1 MPWNTREI
9 DGMNYLA
16 ELKAFYDRLELN
28 PQPNTVIA
36 LWHALM
42 SIANKAGWP
51 DTFTV
56 ASSVL
61 GLRSGLNASA
71 LKRARNKLATDGFID
86 WKPRGGN
93 QSAQYHIKSLVVQ
106 NRHEN
111 EPQSEPQSEPQCE
124 PQSVPQS
131 EPINKHKLKPKQ
143 NNPPISPT
151 VHFDEFWDAYP
162 KKGNRSLTEKAYVD
176 VLLSNVPEEDVLAAA
191 KNYAESV
198 TIQDTQERYIKN
210 PDRFL
215 TDNTF
220 LDYLPGKYRK
230 PNKPAAVG
238 KNRFNDFQQR
248 DYDYEE
254 LEKRLLGK

>member
-1 MPWNTREI
+1 
-9 DGMNYLA
+9 MNYLA

-106 NRHEN
+106 NRHEF
-111 EPQSEPQSEPQCE
+111 EPQYEPQCE
-124 PQSVPQS
+124 PQSEPQS

-143 NNPPISPT
+143 KPKQNNPPISPA
-151 VHFDEFWDAYP
+151 VHFD
-162 KKGNRSLTEKAYVD
+162 
-176 VLLSNVPEEDVLAAA
+176 NVELENAF
-191 KNYAESV
+191 
-198 TIQDTQERYIKN
+198 QE
-210 PDRFL
+210 FL
-215 TDNTF
+215 TM
-220 LDYLPGKYRK
+220 RK
-230 PNKPAAVG
+230 NIKKPISTQQAITRMI
-238 KNRFNDFQQR
+238 NRIEKLSGGDDDLAIKIINQSTDHCWQDVYALKDAGSSPKTVFDEWR
-248 DYDYEE
+248 DA
-254 LEKRLLGK
+254 

>member
-1 MPWNTREI
+1 
-9 DGMNYLA
+9 MNYLA

-111 EPQSEPQSEPQCE
+111 EPQYEPQSEPQYEPQYE
-124 PQSVPQS
+124 PQSEPQS

-143 NNPPISPT
+143 KPKQNNPPISPA
-151 VHFDEFWDAYP
+151 VHFD
-162 KKGNRSLTEKAYVD
+162 
-176 VLLSNVPEEDVLAAA
+176 NVELENAF
-191 KNYAESV
+191 
-198 TIQDTQERYIKN
+198 QE
-210 PDRFL
+210 FL
-215 TDNTF
+215 TM
-220 LDYLPGKYRK
+220 RK
-230 PNKPAAVG
+230 NIKKPISTQQAITRMI
-238 KNRFNDFQQR
+238 NRIEKLSGGDDDLAIKIINQSTDHCWQDVYALKDAGSSPKTVFDEWR
-248 DYDYEE
+248 DA
-254 LEKRLLGK
+254 

>member
-1 MPWNTREI
+1 
-9 DGMNYLA
+9 MNYLA

-106 NRHEN
+106 NRHEF
-111 EPQSEPQSEPQCE
+111 EPQCEPQSEPQCE
-124 PQSVPQS
+124 PQSEPQS

-143 NNPPISPT
+143 KPKQNNPPISPA
-151 VHFDEFWDAYP
+151 VHFD
-162 KKGNRSLTEKAYVD
+162 
-176 VLLSNVPEEDVLAAA
+176 NVELENAF
-191 KNYAESV
+191 
-198 TIQDTQERYIKN
+198 QE
-210 PDRFL
+210 FL
-215 TDNTF
+215 TM
-220 LDYLPGKYRK
+220 RK
-230 PNKPAAVG
+230 NIKKPISTQQAITRMI
-238 KNRFNDFQQR
+238 NRIEKLSGGDDDLAIKIINQSTDHCWQDVYALKDAGSSPKTVFDEWR
-248 DYDYEE
+248 DA
-254 LEKRLLGK
+254 

>member
-1 MPWNTREI
+1 
-9 DGMNYLA
+9 MNYLA

-106 NRHEN
+106 NRHEF

-124 PQSVPQS
+124 PQSEPQS
-131 EPINKHKLKPKQ
+131 EPINKHKLKQKH
-143 NNPPISPT
+143 NNPPISPA

-176 VLLSNVPEEDVLAAA
+176 VLLSNVPEEDVLAAVR
-191 KNYAESV
+191 NYAEAV
-198 TIQDTQERYIKN
+198 RIQDTQERYIKN

-220 LDYLPGKYRK
+220 LDYLPGNYKK
-230 PNKPAAVG
+230 PKKPESA
-238 KNRFNDFQQR
+238 KKRWDNFQQR
-248 DYDYEE
+248 DYDYDE
-254 LEKRLLGK
+254 LEKRLLGE

>member
-1 MPWNTREI
+1 
-9 DGMNYLA
+9 MNYLA

-106 NRHEN
+106 NRHEF
-111 EPQSEPQSEPQCE
+111 EPQYEPQYEPQCE
-124 PQSVPQS
+124 PQSEPQS

-143 NNPPISPT
+143 KPKQNNPPISPA
-151 VHFDEFWDAYP
+151 VHFD
-162 KKGNRSLTEKAYVD
+162 
-176 VLLSNVPEEDVLAAA
+176 NVELENAF
-191 KNYAESV
+191 
-198 TIQDTQERYIKN
+198 QE
-210 PDRFL
+210 FL
-215 TDNTF
+215 TMRKNIKKPISTQQAITRMINRIEKLSGGDDDLAIKIINQSTDHCWQDVYALKDAGSSPNTKTVY
-220 LDYLPGKYRK
+220 DEW
-230 PNKPAAVG
+230 
-238 KNRFNDFQQR
+238 R
-248 DYDYEE
+248 DA
-254 LEKRLLGK
+254 

>member
-1 MPWNTREI
+1 
-9 DGMNYLA
+9 MNYLA

-106 NRHEN
+106 NRHEF
-111 EPQSEPQSEPQCE
+111 EPQYEPQCEPQCE
-124 PQSVPQS
+124 PQSEPQS

-143 NNPPISPT
+143 KPKQNNPPISPA
-151 VHFDEFWDAYP
+151 VHFD
-162 KKGNRSLTEKAYVD
+162 
-176 VLLSNVPEEDVLAAA
+176 NVELENAF
-191 KNYAESV
+191 
-198 TIQDTQERYIKN
+198 QE
-210 PDRFL
+210 FL
-215 TDNTF
+215 TM
-220 LDYLPGKYRK
+220 RK
-230 PNKPAAVG
+230 NIKKPISTQQAITRMI
-238 KNRFNDFQQR
+238 NRIEKLSGGDDDLAIKIINQSTDHCWQDVYALKDAGSSPKTVFDEWR
-248 DYDYEE
+248 DA
-254 LEKRLLGK
+254 

>member
-1 MPWNTREI
+1 
-9 DGMNYLA
+9 MNYLA

-111 EPQSEPQSEPQCE
+111 EPQNEPQSEPQCE
-124 PQSVPQS
+124 PQSEPQS
-131 EPINKHKLKPKQ
+131 EPINKHKLKPKH
-143 NNPPISPT
+143 NNPPISPAE
-151 VHFDEFWDAYP
+151 HFDEFWDAYP
-162 KKGNRSLTEKAYVD
+162 KKGNRSLTEKAYID
-176 VLLSNVPEEDVLAAA
+176 VLLSNVPEEDVIAAA

-215 TDNTF
+215 SDNTF
-220 LDYLPGKYRK
+220 LEYLPGKYRK
-230 PNKPAAVG
+230 PNKPAAVE
-238 KNRFNDFQQR
+238 KNRFNNFQQR

>member
-1 MPWNTREI
+1 
-9 DGMNYLA
+9 MNYLA
-16 ELKAFYDRLELN
+16 ELKAFYDKLELN
-28 PQPNTVIA
+28 PQPNTAIA

-106 NRHEN
+106 NRYEN
-111 EPQSEPQSEPQCE
+111 EPQSEPQSEP
-124 PQSVPQS
+124 
-131 EPINKHKLKPKQ
+131 INKHKLKQKH
-143 NNPPISPT
+143 NNPPISPA

-162 KKGNRSLTEKAYVD
+162 KNGNRSLTEKAYVD
-176 VLLSNVPEEDVLAAA
+176 VLLSNVPEEDVLAAVR
-191 KNYAESV
+191 NYAEAV
-198 TIQDTQERYIKN
+198 QIQDTQERYIKN

-220 LDYLPGKYRK
+220 LDYLPGKYKK
-230 PNKPAAVG
+230 PKKPEEAGNKN
-238 KNRFNDFQQR
+238 NRFNKYPQR

-254 LEKRLLGK
+254 LEKRLLGE

>member
-1 MPWNTREI
+1 
-9 DGMNYLA
+9 MNYLA
-16 ELKAFYDRLELN
+16 ELKAFYDKLELN

-124 PQSVPQS
+124 PQSEPQS
-131 EPINKHKLKPKQ
+131 EPINKHKLKQKQ
-143 NNPPISPT
+143 NNPPISPA

-176 VLLSNVPEEDVLAAA
+176 VLLSNVPEEDVMAAVR
-191 KNYAESV
+191 NYTEAV
-198 TIQDTQERYIKN
+198 QIQDTQERYIKN

-220 LDYLPGKYRK
+220 LDYLPGNYKK
-230 PNKPAAVG
+230 PKKPESA
-238 KNRFNDFQQR
+238 KKRWDNFQQR
-248 DYDYEE
+248 DYDYDE
-254 LEKRLLGK
+254 LEKRLLGE

>member
-1 MPWNTREI
+1 
-9 DGMNYLA
+9 MNYLA

-106 NRHEN
+106 NRNEF
-111 EPQSEPQSEPQCE
+111 EPQYEPQYEPQCE
-124 PQSVPQS
+124 PQSEPQS

-143 NNPPISPT
+143 KPKQNNPPISPA
-151 VHFDEFWDAYP
+151 VHFD
-162 KKGNRSLTEKAYVD
+162 
-176 VLLSNVPEEDVLAAA
+176 NVELENAF
-191 KNYAESV
+191 
-198 TIQDTQERYIKN
+198 QE
-210 PDRFL
+210 FL
-215 TDNTF
+215 TM
-220 LDYLPGKYRK
+220 RK
-230 PNKPAAVG
+230 NIKKPISTQQAITRMI
-238 KNRFNDFQQR
+238 NRIEKLSGGDDDLAIKIINQSTDHRWQDVYALKDAGSSPKTVFDEWR
-248 DYDYEE
+248 DA
-254 LEKRLLGK
+254 

>member
-1 MPWNTREI
+1 
-9 DGMNYLA
+9 MNYLA

-106 NRHEN
+106 NRHEF
-111 EPQSEPQSEPQCE
+111 EPQYEPQCEPQYEPQCEPQCE
-124 PQSVPQS
+124 PQSEPQS

-143 NNPPISPT
+143 KPKQNNPPISPA
-151 VHFDEFWDAYP
+151 VHFD
-162 KKGNRSLTEKAYVD
+162 
-176 VLLSNVPEEDVLAAA
+176 NVELENAF
-191 KNYAESV
+191 
-198 TIQDTQERYIKN
+198 QE
-210 PDRFL
+210 FL
-215 TDNTF
+215 TM
-220 LDYLPGKYRK
+220 RK
-230 PNKPAAVG
+230 NIKKPISTQQAITRMI
-238 KNRFNDFQQR
+238 NRIEKLSGGDDDLAIKIINQSTDHCWQDVYALKDAGSSPKTVFDEWR
-248 DYDYEE
+248 DA
-254 LEKRLLGK
+254 

>member
-1 MPWNTREI
+1 
-9 DGMNYLA
+9 MNYLA

-124 PQSVPQS
+124 PQSEPQS
-131 EPINKHKLKPKQ
+131 EPINKHKLKQKQKPKQ
-143 NNPPISPT
+143 NNPPISPA

-220 LDYLPGKYRK
+220 LDYLPGKYKK
-230 PNKPAAVG
+230 PKKPEEAWNKN
-238 KNRFNDFQQR
+238 NRFNKYPQR

>member
-1 MPWNTREI
+1 
-9 DGMNYLA
+9 MNYLA

-106 NRHEN
+106 NRHEF
-111 EPQSEPQSEPQCE
+111 EPQYEPQYEPQCE
-124 PQSVPQS
+124 PQS

-143 NNPPISPT
+143 KPKQNNPPISPA
-151 VHFDEFWDAYP
+151 VHFD
-162 KKGNRSLTEKAYVD
+162 
-176 VLLSNVPEEDVLAAA
+176 NVELENAF
-191 KNYAESV
+191 
-198 TIQDTQERYIKN
+198 QE
-210 PDRFL
+210 FL
-215 TDNTF
+215 TM
-220 LDYLPGKYRK
+220 RK
-230 PNKPAAVG
+230 NIKKPISTQQAITRMI
-238 KNRFNDFQQR
+238 NRIEKLSGGDDDLAIKIINQSTDHCWQDVYALKDAGSSPKTVFDEWR
-248 DYDYEE
+248 DA
-254 LEKRLLGK
+254 

>member
-1 MPWNTREI
+1 
-9 DGMNYLA
+9 MNYLA

-106 NRHEN
+106 NRNEF
-111 EPQSEPQSEPQCE
+111 EPQYEPQYEPQCE
-124 PQSVPQS
+124 PQSEPQS

-143 NNPPISPT
+143 KPKQNNPPISPA
-151 VHFDEFWDAYP
+151 VHFD
-162 KKGNRSLTEKAYVD
+162 
-176 VLLSNVPEEDVLAAA
+176 NVELENAF
-191 KNYAESV
+191 
-198 TIQDTQERYIKN
+198 QE
-210 PDRFL
+210 FL
-215 TDNTF
+215 TM
-220 LDYLPGKYRK
+220 RK
-230 PNKPAAVG
+230 NIKKPISTQQAITRMI
-238 KNRFNDFQQR
+238 NRIEKLSGGDDDLAIKIINQSTDHCWQDVYALKDAGSSPKTVFDEWR
-248 DYDYEE
+248 DA
-254 LEKRLLGK
+254 

>member
-1 MPWNTREI
+1 
-9 DGMNYLA
+9 MNYLA

-106 NRHEN
+106 NMHEN

-124 PQSVPQS
+124 PQSAPQS

-143 NNPPISPT
+143 KPKQNNPPISPA
-151 VHFDEFWDAYP
+151 VHFD
-162 KKGNRSLTEKAYVD
+162 
-176 VLLSNVPEEDVLAAA
+176 NVELENAF
-191 KNYAESV
+191 
-198 TIQDTQERYIKN
+198 QE
-210 PDRFL
+210 FL
-215 TDNTF
+215 TM
-220 LDYLPGKYRK
+220 RK
-230 PNKPAAVG
+230 NIKKPISTQQAITRMI
-238 KNRFNDFQQR
+238 NRIEKLSGGDDDLAIKIINQSTDHCWQDVYALKDAGSSPKTVFDEWR
-248 DYDYEE
+248 DA
-254 LEKRLLGK
+254 

>member
-1 MPWNTREI
+1 
-9 DGMNYLA
+9 MNYLA

-111 EPQSEPQSEPQCE
+111 EPQSEP
-124 PQSVPQS
+124 
-131 EPINKHKLKPKQ
+131 INKHKLKQKH
-143 NNPPISPT
+143 NNPPISPA

-162 KKGNRSLTEKAYVD
+162 KNGNRSLTEKAYVD
-176 VLLSNVPEEDVLAAA
+176 VLLSNVPEEDVLAAVR
-191 KNYAESV
+191 NYAEAV
-198 TIQDTQERYIKN
+198 RIQDTQERYIKN

-220 LDYLPGKYRK
+220 LDYLPGKYKK
-230 PNKPAAVG
+230 PKKPEEAGNKN
-238 KNRFNDFQQR
+238 NRFNKFPQR